1 MDDSKCILHGL
12 LGAFNFFACE
22 HERWQ
27 VHFPEDQV
35 KVFLA
40 NSILEEHFLH
50 FREGSFD
57 RVFCFL
63 CRIFIH
69 VVISGRIHAILFFLL
84 FCIIFAHLWRS
95 VPHRTLLL
103 SLGCRDWLDH
113 GGLGFRVFHFR
124 LAIFFAFIWI
134 GFHLG
139 RLNFTSQMRLI
150 FDLYGFGA
158 SKSLFTLVAANIL
171 RGIDALISLS
181 RHLDDFVL
189 DGAWVSGC
197 INQVFSERRFF
208 PTFLCLLIL
217 RRNLRIHLRSPS
229 NLPMI
234 IT

>member
-1 MDDSKCILHGL
+1 MFSRILDMRESKQTYKTRAMSWLNWSISRMLESISSILL
-12 LGAFNFFACE
+12 WRTVNASCTACLERLTFFACE

-40 NSILEEHFLH
+40 NSILEEHFLY

-63 CRIFIH
+63 CRILIH
-69 VVISGRIHAILFFLL
+69 VVILSRRGSIHAILFFLP
-84 FCIIFAHLWRS
+84 FWIIIAHLWRS

-113 GGLGFRVFHFR
+113 GGLGFLVFYFR

-139 RLNFTSQMRLI
+139 WLNFSSQMRLI
-150 FDLYGFGA
+150 FD
-158 SKSLFTLVAANIL
+158 
-171 RGIDALISLS
+171 
-181 RHLDDFVL
+181 
-189 DGAWVSGC
+189 
-197 INQVFSERRFF
+197 
-208 PTFLCLLIL
+208 
-217 RRNLRIHLRSPS
+217 
-229 NLPMI
+229 
-234 IT
+234 